1 MKDKSS
7 VGAFLH
13 FMLSEEALH
22 RGWDFGTGVVGF
34 LKGELEPDFVVYRL
48 KNDNRDVLNF
58 SDCAEIIEHGT
69 YSVSAMKF
77 FTELDK
83 LLPSDLEDHEVIF
96 VSMHSGGS
104 DYFTVS
110 MLRSILAP

>member
-7 VGAFLH
+7 VGSFLQ
-13 FMLSEEALH
+13 FMLSEEAIY
-22 RGWDFGTGVVGF
+22 RGWDFESGAVEF
-34 LKGELEPDFVVYRL
+34 LKSKLESDFVVYRL
-48 KNDNRDVLNF
+48 KNKNQDILSF
-58 SDCAEIIEHGT
+58 SDCVEIIEHGAYT
-69 YSVSAMKF
+69 ATAMKF

-83 LLPSDLEDHEVIF
+83 LLPTDLVDNEVIF

-110 MLRSILAP
+110 MLHSILAS